1 MSGPSLGGGLLGQL
15 AVARGLVTPEQLRSC
30 LEIASRAGPGRPLG
44 AILVSQGLLS
54 AAQLQALLTE
64 QAAMPATPPLGGA
77 GKRKKNGGKAPDEL
91 DLDLSLEDAGEF
103 EIEQSGESR
112 VIANEEARAAP
123 VAAPAPAP
131 TPAPAP
137 VAAGPVPV
145 VSGTVKPTPPQPITA
160 VPVSAPSTSAA
171 GAKQLA
177 ELVVFATRAFASDLH
192 LHPGHPVTI
201 RQHGRLVPGSGQ
213 PLAASTLEPALRELL
228 SAAERER
235 LDRTGETDATLVVG
249 ALRCR
254 AHLFRDA
261 GGLSA
266 VVRVAPAAP
275 PTLQQ
280 LGLPT
285 TLARFVTGQ
294 GLVLLAGSSGSGKTW
309 TLAALVDLL
318 NGERQDHIV
327 CIERPIEFV
336 HASKRCVVTQREV
349 PTHAAS
355 VARAVGAALHE
366 DPDVLV
372 IGEIEDAETAR
383 LALQAAEGGRLVLAT
398 FPAQS
403 VARAVA
409 RLLGLF
415 PADQQSM
422 AGAMLS
428 GALRAVVAQ
437 RLVLAADNARRVPI
451 CEIVDVDAATSA
463 LIAQGNASA
472 IQPTVTIDQALS
484 AAVRGGLI
492 TRDEARKHADR
503 TEAF

>member
-1 MSGPSLGGGLLGQL
+1 MSGPSLAGGLLGQL

-30 LEIASRAGPGRPLG
+30 LEIASRAAPGKPLG
-44 AILVSQGLLS
+44 AILVSQGLVS
-54 AAQLQALLTE
+54 PAQLQALLTE
-64 QAAMPATPPLGGA
+64 QASMPAPGPIGSA
-77 GKRKKNGGKAPDEL
+77 KKHNGGKPAEEI
-91 DLDLSLEDAGEF
+91 DLTLEEDAGTF

-112 VIANEEARAAP
+112 VIGGGEGPAASAP
-123 VAAPAPAP
+123 PPAAASAPPPVVAAPI
-131 TPAPAP
+131 
-137 VAAGPVPV
+137 
-145 VSGTVKPTPPQPITA
+145 PITA
-160 VPVSAPSTSAA
+160 VPVAAPSAAA

-177 ELVVFATRAFASDLH
+177 ELVVYATRAFASDLH

-213 PLAASTLEPALRELL
+213 PLAAATLEPALRELL
-228 SAAERER
+228 GPAERER
-235 LDRTGETDATLVVG
+235 LDKTGETDATLVVG

-254 AHLFRDA
+254 TQLFKDS

-266 VVRVAPAAP
+266 VVRVAPAAA

-294 GLVLLAGSSGSGKTW
+294 GLVLLAGSRGSGKTW

-349 PTHAAS
+349 PTHASS

-398 FPAQS
+398 FSAQS
-403 VARAVA
+403 ASRAVA

-422 AGAMLS
+422 AGAMLA

-437 RLVLAADNARRVPI
+437 RLVLAADNSRRTPI
-451 CEIVDVDAATSA
+451 CEIIDVDAATSA
-463 LIAQGNASA
+463 LIAQANALE
-472 IQPTVTIDQALS
+472 IHPTVSIDQALA
-484 AAVRGGLI
+484 AAVRAGLI
-492 TRDEARKHADR
+492 TRDEARQHADR
-503 TEAF
+503 TEAFS